1 MLDPREFLSPVNA
14 GESAP
19 KEPSSSAKIEANRR
33 NAMRSTGPKTPS
45 GKKRSSR
52 NARKHGL
59 LTKEV
64 VITTGPG
71 KENEDEFLAL
81 LAGIRNTRAPVGI
94 SEDLFVQEIAVSY
107 WRSSRALRS
116 ERGAITLGSKIP
128 HENPE
133 LTELDHTVLRTMSDA
148 DARFE
153 LLKSSRGLNYLLR
166 RLEDIMKKEV
176 RTNGHISPESRWLF
190 PPAKAWGCGSTKKV
204 ILSGLESKIEELTD
218 RKAEIEKDELY
229 ESNAR
234 GDFASI
240 PPKVDLDSIHVSVE
254 FSLLYTTRSS
264 LDSLEIVFSGS
275 GRTKRFSP
283 RRGVTLR
290 RGGTLLQSMFT
301 CARVP
306 AIARFHTLLK
316 SRRDRLL
323 VLAALRARFLGR
335 GGSINRR

>member
-1 MLDPREFLSPVNA
+1 MLDPKSLPQSDNSGEF
-14 GESAP
+14 AP
-19 KEPSSSAKIEANRR
+19 KKPSSSAKIEANRR
-33 NAMRSTGPKTPS
+33 NAMRSTGPKTAS

-64 VITTGPG
+64 VINAGPG

-133 LTELDHTVLRTMSDA
+133 LTELDHIVLSTMSDA

-153 LLKSSRGLNYLLR
+153 LLKSSRGLTYLLR
-166 RLEDIMKKEV
+166 RLEDITKEV
-176 RTNGHISPESRWLF
+176 RTNGHISPESRWLL
-190 PPAKAWGCGSTKKV
+190 PPAKAWGCGSAKKV
-204 ILSGLESKIEELTD
+204 ILSGLESEIEELTD

-240 PPKVDLDSIHVSVE
+240 PPKVDLDSIHRYETTNVRARRKVE
-254 FSLLYTTRSS
+254 
-264 LDSLEIVFSGS
+264 
-275 GRTKRFSP
+275 
-283 RRGVTLR
+283 
-290 RGGTLLQSMFT
+290 
-301 CARVP
+301 
-306 AIARFHTLLK
+306 
-316 SRRDRLL
+316 
-323 VLAALRARFLGR
+323 AALDQMQEQ
-335 GGSINRR
+335 RRESAKSGVNTDGDA